1 MKFMTVVYNAEFEVL
16 MGNARAQAA
25 VMVIPPGGREGGKGN
40 RHKGADQWLYVV
52 EGNGRATVNGKVYRL
67 GPDVLLLIEQ
77 GDVHEVANDSDAPL
91 KTLNFYAPP
100 AYAEDEE
107 ALPAGRSK

>member
-1 MKFMTVVYNAEFEVL
+1 MKFATVVYNAEFEVV

-25 VMVIPPGGREGGKGN
+25 VMVVPPGGAEGGAGN

-52 EGNGRATVNGKVYRL
+52 SGKGRATVNGKPYRL

-77 GDVHEVANDSDAPL
+77 GDIHEIRNDGDEPL

-100 AYAEDEE
+100 AYTEDEDE
-107 ALPAGRSK
+107 LPAGRS

>member
-1 MKFMTVVYNAEFEVL
+1 MKYQTVVYNAEFEVL

-25 VMVIPPGGREGGKGN
+25 VMVVPPGGSEGGAGN

-52 EGNGRATVNGKVYRL
+52 AGKGRATVNGNTYRL
-67 GPDVLLLIEQ
+67 GPDVLLLIEA
-77 GDVHEVANDSDAPL
+77 GDVHEIRNDGDEPL

-100 AYAEDEE
+100 AYTEDEE
-107 ALPAGRSK
+107 ALPAGKR

>member
-1 MKFMTVVYNAEFEVL
+1 MKFATVVYNTEFDVI

-25 VMVIPPGGREGGKGN
+25 VMVVPPGGAEGGAGN

-52 EGNGRATVNGKVYRL
+52 EGKGRATVNGKTYNL

-77 GDVHEVANDSDAPL
+77 GDIHEIKNTGAAPL

-100 AYAEDEE
+100 AYTEDEE
-107 ALPAGRSK
+107 ALPAGRS

>member
-1 MKFMTVVYNAEFEVL
+1 MKFATVVYNAEFEVV

-25 VMVIPPGGREGGKGN
+25 VMVVPVGGSEGGKDN
-40 RHKGADQWLYVV
+40 RHRGADQWLYVLS
-52 EGNGRATVNGKVYRL
+52 GSGRATVNGKTYRL

-77 GDVHEVANDSDAPL
+77 GDIHQIENDGSEPL

-100 AYAEDEE
+100 AYTEDEE
-107 ALPAGRSK
+107 VLPAGKK